1 MAQGK
6 EPIQNKPGG
15 STKDPT
21 VTNYSKGINPFTT
34 NVGQESFF
42 RSGDKTNLDLTNP
55 TPFGGPIN
63 ASRYQHQHLYTPE
76 NTYLDK
82 FSEFASP
89 NSAFGTKGDEVLPGS
104 IFEKTSL
111 DIENPL
117 PTGGPNR
124 TNATNIPN
132 GNYTN
137 NRSGNKF
144 GESVGGPLKD
154 QKGKI
159 IKGLPSSSNSTVFQ
173 AGTTHQD
180 GEILT
185 NGGRVLAVTS
195 LGDNH
200 KNALFKSYQLL
211 NEISFEGMYFRKDIG
226 FDL

>member
-21 VTNYSKGINPFTT
+21 ITNYNSGISPFAT

-55 TPFGGPIN
+55 NPFGGPIN

-82 FSEFASP
+82 FQEAASP
-89 NSAFGTKGDEVLPGS
+89 NSNFGINGDEVQNNS

-111 DIENPL
+111 DIENPG
-117 PTGGPNR
+117 PTGGPNT
-124 TNATNIPN
+124 TNAYNIPN
-132 GNYTN
+132 GSYTN

-144 GESVGGPLKD
+144 GESVGGPLKNK
-154 QKGKI
+154 KGKI
-159 IKGLPSSSNSTVFQ
+159 VNNFLQQYSSKNTYLNSLDGVVNNIPPPPPQPSVPTTPTVDNILPK
-173 AGTTHQD
+173 
-180 GEILT
+180 IP
-185 NGGRVLAVTS
+185 
-195 LGDNH
+195 
-200 KNALFKSYQLL
+200 
-211 NEISFEGMYFRKDIG
+211 KDIG
-226 FDL
+226 GGN

>member
-15 STKDPT
+15 LTKDPT
-21 VTNYSKGINPFTT
+21 ITNYNNGISPFVT

-55 TPFGGPIN
+55 NPFGGPIN
-63 ASRYQHQHLYTPE
+63 SPRYNHQHLYTP
-76 NTYLDK
+76 NNSYLDK
-82 FSEFASP
+82 FSEAASP

-132 GNYTN
+132 GSYTN

-144 GESVGGPLKD
+144 GESVGGPLKN
-154 QKGKI
+154 KEGKI
-159 IKGLPSSSNSTVFQ
+159 INNFIQQYSTQNTYLDSLDGVINKIPTPPPPPTVPNAPTVDSILPN
-173 AGTTHQD
+173 
-180 GEILT
+180 IP
-185 NGGRVLAVTS
+185 
-195 LGDNH
+195 
-200 KNALFKSYQLL
+200 
-211 NEISFEGMYFRKDIG
+211 KDIG
-226 FDL
+226 SGNQI

>member
-76 NTYLDK
+76 
-82 FSEFASP
+82 
-89 NSAFGTKGDEVLPGS
+89 
-104 IFEKTSL
+104 
-111 DIENPL
+111 
-117 PTGGPNR
+117 
-124 TNATNIPN
+124 
-132 GNYTN
+132 
-137 NRSGNKF
+137 
-144 GESVGGPLKD
+144 D

-159 IKGLPSSSNSTVFQ
+159 INNFLQQYSSKNTYLNSLDGVASNIPSPPPQPTVPATPTVDSILPN
-173 AGTTHQD
+173 
-180 GEILT
+180 IP
-185 NGGRVLAVTS
+185 
-195 LGDNH
+195 
-200 KNALFKSYQLL
+200 
-211 NEISFEGMYFRKDIG
+211 KDIG
-226 FDL
+226 SGNQI

>member
-15 STKDPT
+15 NTKDPT

-63 ASRYQHQHLYTPE
+63 ASRYRHQHLYTPE

-82 FSEFASP
+82 FQEAASP

-104 IFEKTSL
+104 VFEKTSL

-117 PTGGPNR
+117 PIGGPNR
-124 TNATNIPN
+124 TNSTNIPN

-159 IKGLPSSSNSTVFQ
+159 INNFLQQYSSKKTYLNSLDEITSNIPSPPPQPTVPTTPTVDSILPK
-173 AGTTHQD
+173 
-180 GEILT
+180 IP
-185 NGGRVLAVTS
+185 
-195 LGDNH
+195 
-200 KNALFKSYQLL
+200 
-211 NEISFEGMYFRKDIG
+211 KDIG
-226 FDL
+226 SGNQI